1 MDSDRFALSLMIVFG
16 SVIIGGLMLAGLMW
30 TDKPTFLY
38 ALGGAVSIWF
48 CSFAVMFDRKRAY
61 LVLLVV
67 AIALV
72 AASIT
77 AFVR

>member
-1 MDSDRFALSLMIVFG
+1 MDSDKFALNLMIVFG
-16 SVIIGGLMLAGLMW
+16 GLIVGSLMLAGLMW
-30 TDKPTFLY
+30 TDKATFLY
-38 ALGGAVSIWF
+38 ALGSAVSIWF

-61 LVLLVV
+61 LVLLLV
-67 AIALV
+67 AIGLV